1 MYPIVLAVHNIIRW
15 VALILG
21 IVVTVLSFLG
31 WLQNRPWAN
40 NERKFGMYYTSALDI
55 QLLLGLVL
63 YLFLSPITRTALQNF
78 GSMMGNAD
86 LRFFG
91 LEHAFYMILAVVFGH
106 LGSALSKRAPDDKA
120 KYRRAAIWY
129 ALSLLMIFLGMPWF
143 RPLLP
148 GF

>member
-1 MYPIVLAVHNIIRW
+1 
-15 VALILG
+15 
-21 IVVTVLSFLG
+21 
-31 WLQNRPWAN
+31 
-40 NERKFGMYYTSALDI
+40 
-55 QLLLGLVL
+55 
-63 YLFLSPITRTALQNF
+63 
-78 GSMMGNAD
+78 MMGNAD